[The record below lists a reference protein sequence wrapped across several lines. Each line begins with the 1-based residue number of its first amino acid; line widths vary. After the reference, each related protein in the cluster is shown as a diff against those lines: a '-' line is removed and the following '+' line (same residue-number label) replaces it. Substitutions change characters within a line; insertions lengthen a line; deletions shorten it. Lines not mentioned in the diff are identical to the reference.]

1 MPALSEDVKKLLTRT
16 KLVVFPE
23 DFIAVSL
30 PIGVKQIPA
39 EWFGPATTTFAAVL
53 QEARLVTMIVPLRKW
68 LRMQSMFYITPQIK
82 IQKLEPS
89 KPNKI

>member
-1 MPALSEDVKKLLTRT
+1 MIFADLPQEDFMTALSEDVKKLLTRT

-39 EWFGPATTTFAAVL
+39 EWFGPATTTFAV
-53 QEARLVTMIVPLRKW
+53 VLRKPGW
-68 LRMQSMFYITPQIK
+68 SR
-82 IQKLEPS
+82 
-89 KPNKI
+89 